1 MANYDDLNKTKPQIS
16 RELFRRWSDARRQW
30 EAEARNAVD
39 FVLGNHYTAEESS
52 ALQAVGQADFV
63 IDRVYAAVDK
73 LKSLLTAQP
82 AKFTAI
88 GREDSDNKLANVWK
102 TILEYVWDISKGD
115 TIFKQTVHDYATTGL
130 GYMYVYMD
138 PEADYGRGEIK
149 YINVDPFRVYVDPA
163 SRDRFFTDASGMI
176 LSTFLTKDQ
185 VLDLYP
191 DLEDIIED
199 ISVGDNS
206 LYGEDYPN
214 SNVKN
219 SQNVL
224 TPAEASNLDYNVN
237 KKYQILDR
245 FYKTKVPYYRL
256 FNTVQGTE
264 KIINAEIYANVI
276 QEEKNVEAI
285 ASGAIE
291 VEEVLQTRI
300 MQCSSIGETL
310 LFERVLNTDIY
321 PIVPFANIWTNTPY
335 PKSDVN
341 KVKDSQRLLNKLFS
355 LTLSHAQS
363 AAGLKLLVPEGS
375 VDSVSQLE
383 KDWANPNAV
392 IEYNPEFG
400 DPHFPQP
407 APLTSEFYFL
417 IDRVEKYIDL
427 NFGIPELLQGFK
439 DQAPESVRGTM
450 LLSEMGESRGKS
462 KLRDIEASLSQV
474 GQVIYNLAKEHYKF
488 KKTFRVVQPNNDL
501 TEFTIN
507 MRLYDDKTNE
517 IVSIDNDLSIG
528 QHDVRIISGSTLP
541 SNKVAEYNMY
551 LDAYKLGLV
560 DDVEVLKKSEIF
572 DKEGVL
578 QRKGT
583 MAKMQQYIAQLE
595 NQVKKLG
602 GDLQTA
608 ERESVSARKRTEVEK
623 FKTRLNDVISS
634 TKVKEKEKVIALEN
648 MVDQMSDSLK
658 QEEKQKQKRGSEP
671 EG

>member
-1 MANYDDLNKTKPQIS
+1 
-16 RELFRRWSDARRQW
+16 
-30 EAEARNAVD
+30 
-39 FVLGNHYTAEESS
+39 
-52 ALQAVGQADFV
+52 
-63 IDRVYAAVDK
+63 
-73 LKSLLTAQP
+73 
-82 AKFTAI
+82 
-88 GREDSDNKLANVWK
+88 
-102 TILEYVWDISKGD
+102 
-115 TIFKQTVHDYATTGL
+115 
-130 GYMYVYMD
+130 MYVYVD

-163 SRDRFFTDASGMI
+163 SRDRFFQDASGI
-176 LSTFLTKDQ
+176 LLSTFLTKDQ

-276 QEEKNVEAI
+276 QEEENVEAI

-400 DPHFPQP
+400 DPQFPQP

-517 IVSIDNDLSIG
+517 IVSIDNDFSI
-528 QHDVRIISGSTLP
+528 
-541 SNKVAEYNMY
+541 
-551 LDAYKLGLV
+551 
-560 DDVEVLKKSEIF
+560 
-572 DKEGVL
+572 
-578 QRKGT
+578 
-583 MAKMQQYIAQLE
+583 
-595 NQVKKLG
+595 
-602 GDLQTA
+602 
-608 ERESVSARKRTEVEK
+608 
-623 FKTRLNDVISS
+623 
-634 TKVKEKEKVIALEN
+634 
-648 MVDQMSDSLK
+648 
-658 QEEKQKQKRGSEP
+658 
-671 EG
+671 

>member
-1 MANYDDLNKTKPQIS
+1 MAQYDETNKSKPQITK
-16 RELFRRWSDARRQW
+16 ELFRRWRDARQTW
-30 EAEARNAVD
+30 DIEARDAVD
-39 FVLGNHYTAEESS
+39 FVLGNHFTSEESD
-52 ALQAVGQADFV
+52 ALASVGQADFV

-82 AKFTAI
+82 AKFSAI
-88 GREDSDNKLANVWK
+88 GREDSDNRLSNIWR
-102 TILEYVWDISKGD
+102 TILEYIWDISKGD
-115 TIFKQTVHDYATTGL
+115 TVFKQVVHDYAVQGL

-149 YINVDPFRVYVDPA
+149 YTHVDPFRVYVDPA
-163 SRDRFFTDASGMI
+163 SRDRFFQDASGII
-176 LSTFLTKDQ
+176 LSTFLTRQQ

-191 DLEDIIED
+191 KLEETIDDIA
-199 ISVGDNS
+199 VGENS
-206 LYGEDYPN
+206 LYGEDYP
-214 SNVKN
+214 SSGMKN

-224 TPAEASNLDYNVN
+224 TPAEAKNLDYNIN
-237 KKYQILDR
+237 QKYQILDR
-245 FYKTKVPYYRL
+245 FYKVRVPFYRL
-256 FNTVQGTE
+256 FNTTQGTE
-264 KIINAEIYANVI
+264 KIINAEIYADI
-276 QEEKNVEAI
+276 LQEEQNVQAI

-291 VEEVLQTRI
+291 IEEVDQTRI
-300 MQCSSIGETL
+300 MQCTSIGDVL
-310 LFERVLNTDIY
+310 LYERVLNTDIY

-363 AAGLKLLVPEGS
+363 AAGLKLLIPEGS
-375 VDSVSQLE
+375 VDNVSQLE

-400 DPHFPQP
+400 EPHYPQP
-407 APLTSEFYFL
+407 APLTSEFYYL

-439 DQAPESVRGTM
+439 DSAPESVRGTM

-462 KLRDIEASLSQV
+462 KLRDIESSLTQV
-474 GQVIYNLAKEHYKF
+474 GQVIYNMAKDHYKF
-488 KKTFRVVQPNNDL
+488 QKTFRIVQPNNDL
-501 TEFTIN
+501 TEFTVN
-507 MRLYDDKTNE
+507 MRMYDDKSNE
-517 IVSIDNDLSIG
+517 IGALENDISIG
-528 QHDVRIISGSTLP
+528 QHDIRIISGSTLP

-578 QRKGT
+578 QRKGQ
-583 MAKMQQYIAQLE
+583 MAQMQQYISQLE
-595 NQVKKLG
+595 GQVKKLS

-608 ERESVSARKRTEVEK
+608 ERETVGARKRVETEK
-623 FKTRLNDVISS
+623 FKTQLNSILTD
-634 TKVKEKEKVIALEN
+634 TKGKEKEKMMELGTLTDRMAKNFE
-648 MVDQMSDSLK
+648 D
-658 QEEKQKQKRGSEP
+658 EKKNKPGSERKS
-671 EG
+671 